1 MTKNTGRLAN
11 KTALVTAAGQG
22 IGRATAE
29 LFAAQGAQVIAA
41 DINDDA
47 LAELGKLANIQP
59 VKLDVTDPAAVAS
72 AVANIEPLDVL
83 FNCAGFVHSGTILE
97 CEESDWDFFVQPEC

>member
-59 VKLDVTDPAAVAS
+59 VK
-72 AVANIEPLDVL
+72 
-83 FNCAGFVHSGTILE
+83 
-97 CEESDWDFFVQPEC
+97 